1 MVTRPKRP
9 ISNLL
14 ISKSPILHK
23 TMNEPTTSPV
33 TGLSEDEA
41 QRRRSQGQVNDAQA
55 KTGRSYGRIVRDN
68 VFTFFNIVL
77 FTLAVILLVLGSPRD
92 ALFTGAIA
100 LVNAVIATAQEI
112 RAKRKLDA
120 IALLTRPKAT
130 VIRDSAAREIDPAEV
145 VRGDILEVGP
155 GDQVV
160 ADGVVVGDGVADFDE
175 SLLTGES
182 NPVPKRAGDPVFSG
196 SFVLVGRARYEA
208 QKVGV
213 ESFANKLATDARQF
227 TRTLTPL
234 QREVNLVVRILLALV
249 VYFGVMIAVT
259 YLVIRNASLLQS
271 VQAASVVFG
280 LAPASLF
287 LMIVVAYALGAVR
300 IADKGALVQQANAIE
315 SLCHVDVLCLDKTGT
330 LTANRIQLARVMPLN
345 GCMETDVRRLLG
357 VYACSIGATN
367 ATSEAIAAACGGAAM
382 QPSASIPFSSAR
394 KWSALAFDASE
405 LAGAYVLGAPEMLQP
420 ALGDDLSWQAEARI
434 WANAGHRVLLFT
446 ATDAASLVVI
456 DGEEPTLPASLTAL
470 ALLTFTDELRPE
482 ARETLA
488 GFREAGVAVKIISGD
503 NPHTVAAVARQA
515 GLGDDGAPLKQISG
529 TELALLDEAAFS
541 HAVAETTIFGRITPE
556 QKQRIVKT
564 LRAQG
569 RYVGMTGDGVNDVLA
584 LKQAN
589 LSIAMQ
595 SGAQAT
601 RSVADIVL
609 LHDSF
614 AVLPAALMEGQ
625 RIMHGMEDTLR
636 LYLTRIFTLAF
647 LINTIAL
654 LSAGF
659 PYTPAQ
665 NSVIAIFILTIPAF
679 FLTLWAPAGA
689 VPRGSLVRKLINFVL
704 PATIVTSL
712 FSSGVYL
719 YFVVIT
725 ENWHYAQLIL
735 TYASI
740 AMGLLLVIFVQPP
753 TEFWAGGDLM
763 AGDRRPTLL
772 ALALLM
778 ILMISPHI
786 PLLRGFFG
794 LAPLHSLTDALI
806 VGAVTV
812 GWMLALRLVWKRRII
827 DRYLDVNLANGGAPH

>member
-1 MVTRPKRP
+1 M
-9 ISNLL
+9 NLH
-14 ISKSPILHK
+14 PA
-23 TMNEPTTSPV
+23 MNEPIASPI
-33 TGLSEDEA
+33 TGLSEEEA
-41 QRRRSQGQVNDAQA
+41 LRRRKQGLGNDAQV

-77 FTLAVILLVLGSPRD
+77 FTLAAILLMLGSPRD

-100 LVNAVIATAQEI
+100 FVNAVIATAQEI

-130 VIRDSAAREIDPAEV
+130 VIRDGVAREIDPAEV

-160 ADGVVVGDGVADFDE
+160 ADGMVVGDGAADFDE

-182 NPVPKRAGDPVFSG
+182 NPMPKRAGDPVYSG
-196 SFVLVGRARYEA
+196 SFVLVGRTRYQA

-213 ESFANKLATDARQF
+213 ESFANKLAAGARQF

-234 QREVNLVVRILLALV
+234 QREVNLFVRILLALV

-259 YLVIRNASLLQS
+259 YLVTRNATLLQS

-330 LTANRIQLARVMPLN
+330 LTANRIQLARVFPLN
-345 GCMETDVRRLLG
+345 GRSEADVRRLLG
-357 VYACSIGATN
+357 VYACSIGAAN
-367 ATSEAIAAACGGAAM
+367 ATSEAIATACGGDAV
-382 QPSASIPFSSAR
+382 QPIASIPFSSAR
-394 KWSALAFDASE
+394 KWSALAFDAPE
-405 LAGAYVLGAPEMLQP
+405 IAGAYVLGAPEMLQP
-420 ALGDDLSWQAEARI
+420 ALGGDRSWHAEARI
-434 WANAGHRVLLFT
+434 WANAGHRVLLF
-446 ATDAASLVVI
+446 AAADIESLTIV
-456 DGEEPTLPASLTAL
+456 DGAEPTLPAGLTAL
-470 ALLTFTDELRPE
+470 GLLTFTDELRPE

-488 GFREAGVAVKIISGD
+488 GFRKAGVAVKIISGD

-515 GLGDDGAPLKQISG
+515 GLGDDGAPIKQISG
-529 TELALLDEAAFS
+529 PELALLDEAAFG

-556 QKQRIVKT
+556 QKQRIVCT
-564 LRAQG
+564 LRDQG

-665 NSVIAIFILTIPAF
+665 NSVIAIFSLTIPAF

-689 VPRGSLVRKLINFVL
+689 VPHGSLVRKLVNFVL

-719 YFVVIT
+719 YFLIVT
-725 ENWHYAQLIL
+725 ENWPYAQLIL

-753 TEFWAGGDLM
+753 IEFLAGGDRL
-763 AGDRRPTLL
+763 AGDWRPTILALSLMLVLL
-772 ALALLM
+772 A
-778 ILMISPHI
+778 SPYNPI
-786 PLLRGFFG
+786 LRGFFG
-794 LAPLHSLTDALI
+794 LAPLRSLTDGLI
-806 VGAVTV
+806 VAGVTV
-812 GWMLALRLVWKRRII
+812 AWMIVLRLVWKRRII
-827 DRYLDVNLANGGAPH
+827 DRYLDVNLADGEPTVTQA

>member
-1 MVTRPKRP
+1 
-9 ISNLL
+9 
-14 ISKSPILHK
+14 
-23 TMNEPTTSPV
+23 MNETQPSLIQ
-33 TGLSEDEA
+33 GLSEDEA
-41 QRRRSQGQVNDAQA
+41 RRRRSQGQGNDAQV
-55 KTGRSYGRIVRDN
+55 KTGRSYARIVRDN

-77 FTLAVILLVLGSPRD
+77 FALAAVLLVLGSPRD

-130 VIRDSAAREIDPAEV
+130 VIRDGVVRAIDPTEV

-160 ADGVVVGDGVADFDE
+160 ADGVVVGDSVADFDE

-182 NPVPKRAGDPVFSG
+182 NPVPKRAGDPVYSG
-196 SFVLVGRARYEA
+196 SFVLVGRTRYEA

-213 ESFANKLATDARQF
+213 ESFANKLAASARQF

-234 QREVNLVVRILLALV
+234 QREVNLFVRILLALV

-259 YLVIRNASLLQS
+259 YLVTRNATLLQS

-330 LTANRIQLARVMPLN
+330 LTANRIQLARVMALN
-345 GCMETDVRRLLG
+345 GRSEADVRRLLG
-357 VYACSIGATN
+357 VYACSIGAAN
-367 ATSEAIAAACGGAAM
+367 ATSEAIAAACGGEGV
-382 QPSASIPFSSAR
+382 QPSASVPFSSAR
-394 KWSALAFDASE
+394 KWSALAFDAPE
-405 LAGAYVLGAPEMLQP
+405 MAGAYVLGAPEMLQP
-420 ALGDDLSWQAEARI
+420 ALGGDFSWHAEARL
-434 WANAGHRVLLFT
+434 WTNAGHRVLLFA
-446 ATDAASLVVI
+446 ATDAADLVVV
-456 DGEEPTLPASLTAL
+456 DGKEPALPASLTAL

-488 GFREAGVAVKIISGD
+488 GFRKAGVTVKVISGD

-515 GLGDDGAPLKQISG
+515 GLGDDGAPIKQISG
-529 TELALLDEAAFS
+529 PELALLDEAAFG

-556 QKQRIVKT
+556 QKQRIVRT

-665 NSVIAIFILTIPAF
+665 NSVIAIFILTVPAF

-689 VPRGSLVRKLINFVL
+689 VPHGSLVRKLVNFVL

-719 YFVVIT
+719 YFLVTT
-725 ENWHYAQLIL
+725 ESWPYAQLIL

-753 TEFWAGGDLM
+753 TEFWAGGDRL
-763 AGDRRPTLL
+763 AGDWRPTILALGLMLVLL
-772 ALALLM
+772 A
-778 ILMISPHI
+778 SPYNPI
-786 PLLRGFFG
+786 LRGFFG
-794 LAPLHSLTDALI
+794 LAPLRSLTDGLI
-806 VGAVTV
+806 VAGVTMAWV
-812 GWMLALRLVWKRRII
+812 IVLRLVWKRRII
-827 DRYLDVNLANGGAPH
+827 DRYLDVDLADGG